1 MKILAADT
9 TTAIN
14 TVAVCDSGRL
24 LAETVV
30 HCGRAHSE
38 RLLTTVDWVM
48 AEAGLAIGD
57 LDMLAISV
65 GPGSFTG
72 LRVGVAT
79 WKGLA
84 AGAKLPLAP
93 VPTLD
98 ALARLGAVHDG
109 LVCPVLDAKMGE
121 VFGAVYRFEGGQ
133 RAKLTGDRV
142 CVVEDLVAG
151 LTGGVRFL
159 GDGAQRYR
167 ERIEAVVPEA
177 ESVAEPWAVPR
188 ASAVALEALAL
199 LEQGACTT
207 DPAAVAAVYLRKSQ
221 AEINRD
227 LREAS
232 ADDVSKAPRP

>member
-14 TVAVCDSGRL
+14 TVAVCDGSHL
-24 LAETVV
+24 LAESVV
-30 HCGRAHSE
+30 DCGRAHSE
-38 RLLTTVDWVM
+38 RLLTTVDWVLG
-48 AEAGLAIGD
+48 EAGLTID
-57 LDMLAISV
+57 SLDMLAISV

-84 AGAKLPLAP
+84 AGANLPLVP
-93 VPTLD
+93 VATLD
-98 ALARLGAVHDG
+98 ALARLAAIRDG
-109 LVCPVLDAKMGE
+109 LVCPVIDAKMGE
-121 VFGAVYRFEGGQ
+121 VFGAVYRFSGGQ
-133 RAKLTGDRV
+133 KTKLTDDRV
-142 CVVEDLVAG
+142 CPIEDLVAG
-151 LTGGVRFL
+151 LDGEVRLL

-167 ERIEAVVPEA
+167 ERIEEILPGA
-177 ESVAEPWAVPR
+177 EFVAEPWAVPR

-232 ADDVSKAPRP
+232 AP